1 MEPSPPSN
9 YGVVDVQMRQLTLLV
24 VHEEESEM
32 ALGRTLAKAGTL
44 LYAGYKWLE
53 DHTDEVDRWS
63 ARVID
68 KAAGKSYEKVVV
80 PPARLAR
87 SAAEWVSSTAKK

>member
-1 MEPSPPSN
+1 MG
-9 YGVVDVQMRQLTLLV
+9 YGR
-24 VHEEESEM
+24 
-32 ALGRTLAKAGTL
+32 ALAKAGTAI
-44 LYAGYKWLE
+44 YAGYKWLE

-63 ARVID
+63 AKVIE

-87 SAAEWVSSTAKK
+87 SAAGWVSSSAKK